1 MFLKTALLVLKKDFA
16 IEVKSLEI
24 LSTTLFFAVG
34 CVLVFAFALVKEGQ
48 APPDAAAAILW
59 IALLFAGTLA
69 LGRTFERG
77 RRTMAVDLSDYLLAG
92 RSSHSVHIVAARVEV
107 GERR

>member
-1 MFLKTALLVLKKDFA
+1 FVRSAILVLKKDFD
-16 IEVKSLEI
+16 IELKSLEI
-24 LSTTLFFAVG
+24 VSTTRFFAVG

-69 LGRTFERG
+69 LGRTFERERYG
-77 RRTMAVDLSDYLLAG
+77 ETIRALLLAP
-92 RSSHSVHIVAARVEV
+92 SSRPALYV
-107 GERR
+107 GKLLGVLVLL